1 MKRFVPFITIAILL
15 LASLCTN
22 AQETIL
28 YDFEE
33 GVMPEGFTLINR
45 DMLVPNQP
53 EDSGYADTAWIVED
67 SGLLGSFAAVSV
79 SWYVNDE
86 GPADDWM
93 ILPKIEISESSVLS
107 WTAISATSSGDFPDS
122 YQVLVNTGQPTF
134 ESFQEEGA
142 ILLSIDP
149 EEWQEPQDREVDL
162 SEYAGQSVHLAFRN
176 VTGSGTA
183 LIIDDIAVSNATL
196 SSRSRVDNDAF
207 GFELMPNPADAA
219 GSQLRFELEKASPV
233 QLQLR
238 DLAGRLVHSQ
248 NLGYRSSGAHQVLL
262 SVQGL
267 ASGTYLL
274 SLQTAGKIGTTKL
287 IIH

>member
-1 MKRFVPFITIAILL
+1 MKRFVPFTIAILL
-15 LASLCTN
+15 LTGLSTN

-53 EDSGYADTAWIVED
+53 SDSSYADTAWIVED
-67 SGLLGSFAAVSV
+67 SDLLGSFAAVSV
-79 SWYVNDE
+79 SWYVDDE

-93 ILPKIEISESSVLS
+93 ILPKVEVSESSVLS

-142 ILLSIDP
+142 ILLSVNP

-196 SSRSRVDNDAF
+196 SSRSRMDNDAF

-262 SVQGL
+262 NVQDL